1 MNYTQKLTLS
11 MVIPTVMVAGAGS
24 AVVVGAMWLKNQA
37 LKSDIA
43 TLGGYLEIGGTLT
56 AVLTAI
62 VLAGRVAT
70 ILIAAYACSTGV
82 EASFGILF

>member
-24 AVVVGAMWLKNQA
+24 AVVVGAMKNQA